1 MTSGE
6 RVVNVSVWGHIQST
20 TRQDP
25 DIHDIT
31 VLSST
36 GTKLALRF
44 VAYKFKVGH
53 HPSLHPPH
61 VHIT

>member
-6 RVVNVSVWGHIQST
+6 PVVDVSVWGYTT

-31 VLSST
+31 VLNST

-61 VHIT
+61 VHITW

>member
-1 MTSGE
+1 MTSGKP
-6 RVVNVSVWGHIQST
+6 VVNVSVCGHIQTT

-25 DIHDIT
+25 DNREIIN
-31 VLSST
+31 ST

>member
-6 RVVNVSVWGHIQST
+6 RVVNVSVWGYTT
-20 TRQDP
+20 TRDP

-31 VLSST
+31 ELNST

-44 VAYKFKVGH
+44 VAYRFKVGH